1 MTENVENPQNIQDL
15 LKKSIQ
21 VKKSD
26 LPENW
31 NIEAGDLINKMI

>member
-1 MTENVENPQNIQDL
+1 
-15 LKKSIQ
+15 